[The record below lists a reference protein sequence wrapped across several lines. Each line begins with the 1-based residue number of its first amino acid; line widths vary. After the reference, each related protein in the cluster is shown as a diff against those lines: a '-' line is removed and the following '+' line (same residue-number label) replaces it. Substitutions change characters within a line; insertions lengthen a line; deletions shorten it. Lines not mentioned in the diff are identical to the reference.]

1 MFKRKQQLEE
11 LESERRELGLEK
23 EDFDVSSS
31 DSGSDASE
39 VSENE
44 VSGEEM
50 SEEEESGSK
59 SYSSKTKVMVLGS
72 RGIQSR
78 YLYNIIIF
86 NIYF

>member
-11 LESERRELGLEK
+11 LDSERRELGLEK

-39 VSENE
+39 MSGTE
-44 VSGEEM
+44 VLGEE
-50 SEEEESGSK
+50 SSDEEESGSK
-59 SYSSKTKVMVLGS
+59 SYSSKTKVMILGS

-78 YLYNIIIF
+78 
-86 NIYF
+86 